1 MQREA
6 MKALIDRVGPEVV
19 IETLSQYVTP
29 RRQARI
35 DEVLTG
41 RLPGIQVAIE
51 DPYDPHNAAAVVRS
65 AEVFGASAVHVVR
78 ASRKIMQSKGV
89 TSGTSDW
96 VDIHHYNALEPCM
109 HALRGQGMRVAAA
122 CVDGDV
128 DLEAIPVD
136 GPLCLLLGNEH
147 AGLTDEAK
155 AAADF
160 RYRIPMYGFA
170 ESLNLSVAAAVSLY
184 DVTRRRRAHLGRV
197 GNLDDAARLRTRAL
211 YFAVS
216 VDDRLLRGLLEPGR
230 EGEG

>member
-1 MQREA
+1 MQREEI
-6 MKALIDRVGPEVV
+6 KALIDRVSPEVV

-35 DEVLTG
+35 EEVLEG

-96 VDIHHYNALEPCM
+96 VDIHHYHALEPCFDR
-109 HALRGQGMRVAAA
+109 LRAGGMRVAAA

-136 GPLCLLLGNEH
+136 RPLCLLLGNEH

-155 AAADF
+155 ASAHL
-160 RYRIPMYGFA
+160 RYRIPMFGFA
-170 ESLNLSVAAAVSLY
+170 ESLNLSVAAAISLY
-184 DVTRRRRAHLGRV
+184 DITRRRRGHLGRS
-197 GNLDDAARLRTRAL
+197 GGLDDEARLRTRAL

-216 VDDRLLRGLLEPGR
+216 VDKRLLRGLLGPGT
-230 EGEG
+230 GAGG